1 MHYIRKRKQE
11 YIALTCQRIVTCCH
25 FVKLQLPWIL

>member
-11 YIALTCQRIVTCCH
+11 DITLICQRIVTCCH
-25 FVKLQLPWIL
+25 FVKL